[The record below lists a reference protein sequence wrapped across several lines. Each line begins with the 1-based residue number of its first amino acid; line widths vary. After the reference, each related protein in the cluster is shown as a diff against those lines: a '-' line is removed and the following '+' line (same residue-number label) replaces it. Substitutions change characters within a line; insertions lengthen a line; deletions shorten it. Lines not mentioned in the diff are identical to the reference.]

1 MIPFKDRRPFGF
13 PRLNGVARA
22 VHLAIHH
29 GGRLRSI
36 DLVSSDTER
45 SPAVEIIGEHRL
57 HETFRINGES
67 RICIKDVPQRRA
79 QHGALKHKIRKLCR
93 FRFCIAND
101 H

>member
-36 DLVSSDTER
+36 DLVSSDTEG
-45 SPAVEIIGEHRL
+45 SPAVELISLLATTCRLAVGLGE
-57 HETFRINGES
+57 T
-67 RICIKDVPQRRA
+67 
-79 QHGALKHKIRKLCR
+79 
-93 FRFCIAND
+93 
-101 H
+101 